1 MALNYSDSRRSIAS
15 PICSPSGDVSSQTI
29 SPGSTMTGSC
39 KALHSTATRLIASA
53 DEQSQGLWPDG
64 VTSPG
69 TRRPVAIKRA
79 TRPIA
84 KSRESSGFF
93 KFERRHTLITS
104 AGVTQSSTALARM
117 SSVSVR
123 DSGEIDIRGVF
134 HAFTPVQTDVRK
146 PVVRGSFTGHP
157 HCGRSDY
164 KDVML

>member
-1 MALNYSDSRRSIAS
+1 M
-15 PICSPSGDVSSQTI
+15 
-29 SPGSTMTGSC
+29 
-39 KALHSTATRLIASA
+39 
-53 DEQSQGLWPDG
+53 
-64 VTSPG
+64 
-69 TRRPVAIKRA
+69 AIKRA

-93 KFERRHTLITS
+93 KFERKHTLITS

-146 PVVRGSFTGHP
+146 PVVRGTLTGTSGVSGMRVSFKLNLPERVSGAVVGEDP
-157 HCGRSDY
+157 QA
-164 KDVML
+164 